1 MNKMITWVVSLLL
14 ASTVLGESSWKA
26 SWIGVP
32 APEGAHEV
40 VIQQARYGV
49 SGDSAKQVDVT
60 EKLRAIV
67 RSGKYTVESSNAIA
81 GGDPAYGKEKTLELE
96 YTVNGT
102 AQKKSIPEKESIHLV
117 LGKAEAFRDTAP
129 PAGANQ
135 WICFRK
141 NIRLDEKPRHA
152 VARISADSKYWLW
165 VNGEL
170 VILEGQLKRG
180 PTPNDTY
187 FDRVDL
193 TNYLQKGD
201 NTIAVLLWYFGK
213 TGFSHNSSGKAGL
226 LFDADVDG
234 NPVVSDAS
242 WKAMAH
248 PAYGST
254 SAPYPNF
261 RMPESYVRFD
271 ARNDVA
277 DWNTS
282 RFDDSAWPTALHYG
296 AAPCAPW
303 NQLVERP
310 IPQWKDFGLKPYANA
325 DALPKISD
333 GRVIKAKLPYNAQV
347 TPYFEIEGPAGE
359 TIDIRMDNG
368 ASGRSEYVTQAGRQS
383 HEELAWQNGHEVHYT
398 IPAGFKILAL
408 KYRETGYDTEF
419 AGSFECDDAFFNRHH
434 KKALRTLY
442 INMRDTYMDCP
453 DRERAQWWGD
463 VVNQL
468 GQAFYA
474 LDSNSYALARKGML
488 ELVNWQRENHT
499 LFAPIP
505 GNWTGELKLQMLNSV
520 GYYGFWTYYLYSG
533 DLETL
538 RAVYPGVR
546 RYLSIWNVGQD
557 GLVVSRG
564 GSWTDWGENK
574 DFAVLNNGWYYLAL
588 KGQLNMAQVLGEQ
601 KDVAAIQAKMTQMEQ
616 GFNKAFWTGSEY
628 RSADYKELT
637 DDRAQALAVLCGFA
651 QPDQYDAIRKVFQEQ
666 AHCSPYME
674 KYVGEALYHMRLP
687 EDALSRTKQRFK
699 VMTDHP
705 YTTLWETFP
714 KGGTM
719 NHAWSGGALTLL
731 AQYGAGV
738 APVTPG
744 YGMYHVLPQM
754 GHLKQMKLR
763 VPSVKGPIDVEL
775 QNEAGV
781 FTLKLN
787 SPADTTAI
795 VGIPK
800 CAGLGRIQA
809 NGKTIWS
816 KGQPT
821 GNLTGLTFQEA
832 TTHYIQFSVQP
843 GSWEFQAK

>member
-763 VPSVKGPIDVEL
+763 VPSVKGPIDLEL

>member
-310 IPQWKDFGLKPYANA
+310 IPQWKDFGLKPYVNA

-347 TPYFEIEGPAGE
+347 TP
-359 TIDIRMDNG
+359 
-368 ASGRSEYVTQAGRQS
+368 
-383 HEELAWQNGHEVHYT
+383 
-398 IPAGFKILAL
+398 
-408 KYRETGYDTEF
+408 
-419 AGSFECDDAFFNRHH
+419 
-434 KKALRTLY
+434 
-442 INMRDTYMDCP
+442 
-453 DRERAQWWGD
+453 
-463 VVNQL
+463 
-468 GQAFYA
+468 
-474 LDSNSYALARKGML
+474 
-488 ELVNWQRENHT
+488 
-499 LFAPIP
+499 
-505 GNWTGELKLQMLNSV
+505 
-520 GYYGFWTYYLYSG
+520 
-533 DLETL
+533 
-538 RAVYPGVR
+538 
-546 RYLSIWNVGQD
+546 
-557 GLVVSRG
+557 
-564 GSWTDWGENK
+564 
-574 DFAVLNNGWYYLAL
+574 
-588 KGQLNMAQVLGEQ
+588 
-601 KDVAAIQAKMTQMEQ
+601 
-616 GFNKAFWTGSEY
+616 
-628 RSADYKELT
+628 
-637 DDRAQALAVLCGFA
+637 
-651 QPDQYDAIRKVFQEQ
+651 
-666 AHCSPYME
+666 
-674 KYVGEALYHMRLP
+674 
-687 EDALSRTKQRFK
+687 
-699 VMTDHP
+699 
-705 YTTLWETFP
+705 
-714 KGGTM
+714 
-719 NHAWSGGALTLL
+719 
-731 AQYGAGV
+731 
-738 APVTPG
+738 
-744 YGMYHVLPQM
+744 
-754 GHLKQMKLR
+754 
-763 VPSVKGPIDVEL
+763 
-775 QNEAGV
+775 
-781 FTLKLN
+781 
-787 SPADTTAI
+787 
-795 VGIPK
+795 
-800 CAGLGRIQA
+800 
-809 NGKTIWS
+809 
-816 KGQPT
+816 
-821 GNLTGLTFQEA
+821 
-832 TTHYIQFSVQP
+832 
-843 GSWEFQAK
+843 